1 MRISILGSCV
11 SRDVFNDAP
20 YGEFDVAAYW
30 ARTSIGSL
38 FAEIPVKDVYTPKIK
53 STFQRRMVFADI
65 RKQTKD
71 TVVDGDMDV
80 ILVDLVDERFHLLES
95 RPGARFTLSN
105 ELRSV
110 LGDDLRKFRMIASGS
125 PEFLKHWEDGWT
137 KLVEAWKG
145 RGVLERVMV
154 NKVYWQPATVGGVPF
169 HGEPWEQ
176 TNDVLA
182 TMYERQA
189 KDLHATQFLEYGD
202 LLTCP
207 DDHQWGAAPF
217 HFSNESHAFAR
228 EKIRAFVRREISPAH
243 HREPPYSLVPAVSPA

>member
-20 YGEFDVAAYW
+20 HGEFNVEAYW
-30 ARTSIGSL
+30 ARTSMGSL
-38 FAEIPVKDVYTPKIK
+38 FAEVPVKDVYTAKIK

-71 TVVDGDMDV
+71 SVIDGDVDV
-80 ILVDLVDERFHLLES
+80 MLVDLVDERFHLLES

-110 LGDDLRKFRMIASGS
+110 LGDDLKKFRMIASGS

-137 KLVEAWKG
+137 KLVDAWG
-145 RGVLERVMV
+145 RRGLLDRVLV
-154 NKVYWQPATVGGVPF
+154 NKVYWQPATQGGAPF
-169 HGEPWEQ
+169 NGEPWEH
-176 TNDVLA
+176 TNEVLA

-189 KDLHATQFLEYGD
+189 KDLQCTQFIEYGD
-202 LLTCP
+202 LLSCP
-207 DDHQWGAAPF
+207 DNHQWGAAPF
-217 HFSNESHAFAR
+217 HFSNESHTFAR
-228 EKIRAFVRREISPAH
+228 EKIREFVRKECAPACS
-243 HREPPYSLVPAVSPA
+243 RLPSRSAVPSIGTV